1 MIIKKYQG
9 KTEEDAMKVA
19 VAELGNSC
27 VLMNTKVIKQKGIM
41 KLFKASTVEITVA
54 LEEEEETNY
63 EHLINPIKISEVN
76 NERKIYTGFNQVVSD
91 DSTLSFSNNKDN
103 KDEKSD
109 VINDNLDSSVKASE
123 TVKVVNLSADD
134 QNNLSDSDA
143 KTVSKDKSEAVSIE
157 KEENTDV
164 ILENGIE
171 AVYDLIYQTLID
183 NEVDEKYVKEII
195 SEAKNRLKNNTP
207 MDTVLAHIYQ
217 RLILKFG
224 EPQTIEPATNGPK
237 VVFFV
242 GTTGVGKTTT
252 IAKLASKLF
261 ISGKKVALFTSD
273 TYRIAAAEQLH
284 SYANIMTVPF
294 RIIYTLDD
302 FEESL
307 EAFKE
312 YDYILVDTVGHSHK
326 NTELKENMKKFLDL
340 SKANAETEVYLV
352 LAASTKMKDLIH
364 IADSYR
370 EITDYRLIFTKLD
383 ETYSYGTIYNL
394 RMHTNASLSYV
405 TYGQNVPDD
414 IDSFKP
420 QQIVKK
426 LLGGK

>member
-9 KTEEDAMKVA
+9 KTEEDAMKLA
-19 VAELGNSC
+19 VAELGESC

-41 KLFKASTVEITVA
+41 KLFKASTVEVTVA

-63 EHLINPIKISEVN
+63 EHLINPINVN
-76 NERKIYTGFNQVVSD
+76 LNNDRTIYTGFNQVVSD
-91 DSTLSFSNNKDN
+91 DT
-103 KDEKSD
+103 
-109 VINDNLDSSVKASE
+109 VINSIKIDNIDKSNDVNLKE
-123 TVKVVNLSADD
+123 TVLPKEENLS
-134 QNNLSDSDA
+134 QTNNSLEI
-143 KTVSKDKSEAVSIE
+143 KNIE
-157 KEENTDV
+157 KEEVAEPVASSETSKETSQDV
-164 ILENGIE
+164 VLENGID
-171 AVYDLIYQTLID
+171 AVYDLIYQTLVD
-183 NEVDEKYVKEII
+183 NEVDEKYVEEII
-195 SEAKNRLKNNTP
+195 TETKNRLKNNTP

-217 RLILKFG
+217 RLILRFG
-224 EPQTIEPATNGPK
+224 EPQTIEGASNGPK

-242 GTTGVGKTTT
+242 GPTGVGKTTT
-252 IAKLASKLF
+252 IAKIASKLF
-261 ISGKKVALFTSD
+261 ISGNKVALFTSD

-307 EAFKE
+307 ESFKE

-326 NTELKENMKKFLDL
+326 NTELKENMKKFIDL
-340 SKANAETEVYLV
+340 SKIKAETEVYLV

-364 IADSYR
+364 IADSYK

-394 RMHTNASLSYV
+394 KMHTNANLSYV
-405 TYGQNVPDD
+405 TNGQNVPDD
-414 IDSFKP
+414 IDTFKP

>member
-9 KTEEDAMKVA
+9 KTEEDAMKLA
-19 VAELGNSC
+19 VAELGESC

-41 KLFKASTVEITVA
+41 KLFKASTVEVTVA

-63 EHLINPIKISEVN
+63 EHLINPINVN
-76 NERKIYTGFNQVVSD
+76 LNNDRTIYTGFNQVVSD
-91 DSTLSFSNNKDN
+91 DT
-103 KDEKSD
+103 
-109 VINDNLDSSVKASE
+109 VINSIKIDNNDKSNDVNLKE
-123 TVKVVNLSADD
+123 TVLPKEENLS
-134 QNNLSDSDA
+134 QTNNSLEI
-143 KTVSKDKSEAVSIE
+143 KNIE
-157 KEENTDV
+157 KEEVTEPVASSETSKESSQDV
-164 ILENGIE
+164 VLENGID
-171 AVYDLIYQTLID
+171 AVYDLIYQTLVD
-183 NEVDEKYVKEII
+183 NEVDEKYVEEII
-195 SEAKNRLKNNTP
+195 TETKNRLKNNTP

-217 RLILKFG
+217 RLILRFG
-224 EPQTIEPATNGPK
+224 EPQTIEGASNGPK

-242 GTTGVGKTTT
+242 GPTGVGKTTT
-252 IAKLASKLF
+252 IAKIASKLF
-261 ISGKKVALFTSD
+261 ISGNKVALFTSD

-307 EAFKE
+307 ESFKE

-326 NTELKENMKKFLDL
+326 NTELKENMKKFIDL
-340 SKANAETEVYLV
+340 SKIKAETEVYLV

-364 IADSYR
+364 IADSYK

-394 RMHTNASLSYV
+394 KMHTNANLSYV
-405 TYGQNVPDD
+405 TNGQNVPDD
-414 IDSFKP
+414 IDTFKP

>member
-9 KTEEDAMKVA
+9 KTEEDAMKLA
-19 VAELGNSC
+19 VAELGESC

-41 KLFKASTVEITVA
+41 KLFKASTVEVTVA

-63 EHLINPIKISEVN
+63 EHLINPINVN
-76 NERKIYTGFNQVVSD
+76 LNNDRTIYTGFNQVVSD
-91 DSTLSFSNNKDN
+91 DT
-103 KDEKSD
+103 
-109 VINDNLDSSVKASE
+109 VINSIKIDNNDKSNDVNLKE
-123 TVKVVNLSADD
+123 TVLPKEENLS
-134 QNNLSDSDA
+134 QTNNSLEI
-143 KTVSKDKSEAVSIE
+143 KNIE
-157 KEENTDV
+157 KEEVAEPVASSETSKESSQDV
-164 ILENGIE
+164 VLENGID
-171 AVYDLIYQTLID
+171 AVYDLIYQTLVD
-183 NEVDEKYVKEII
+183 NEVDEKYVEEII
-195 SEAKNRLKNNTP
+195 TETKNRLKNNTP

-217 RLILKFG
+217 RLILRFG
-224 EPQTIEPATNGPK
+224 EPQTIEGASNGPK

-242 GTTGVGKTTT
+242 GPTGVGKTTT
-252 IAKLASKLF
+252 IAKIASKLF
-261 ISGKKVALFTSD
+261 ISGNKVALFTSD

-307 EAFKE
+307 ESFKE

-326 NTELKENMKKFLDL
+326 NTELKENMKKFIDL
-340 SKANAETEVYLV
+340 SKIKAETEVYLV

-364 IADSYR
+364 IADSYK

-394 RMHTNASLSYV
+394 KMHTNANLSYV
-405 TYGQNVPDD
+405 TNGQNVPDD
-414 IDSFKP
+414 IDTFKP

>member
-9 KTEEDAMKVA
+9 KTEEDAMKLA
-19 VAELGNSC
+19 VAELGESC

-41 KLFKASTVEITVA
+41 KLFKASTVEVTVA

-63 EHLINPIKISEVN
+63 EHLINPINVN
-76 NERKIYTGFNQVVSD
+76 LNNDRTIYTGFNQVVSD
-91 DSTLSFSNNKDN
+91 DT
-103 KDEKSD
+103 
-109 VINDNLDSSVKASE
+109 VINSIKIDNNDKSNDVNLKE
-123 TVKVVNLSADD
+123 TVLPKEENLS
-134 QNNLSDSDA
+134 QTNNSLEI
-143 KTVSKDKSEAVSIE
+143 KNIE
-157 KEENTDV
+157 KEEVAEPVASSETSKESSQDV
-164 ILENGIE
+164 VLENGID
-171 AVYDLIYQTLID
+171 AVYDLIYQTLVD
-183 NEVDEKYVKEII
+183 NEVDEKYVEEII
-195 SEAKNRLKNNTP
+195 TETKNRLKNNTP

-217 RLILKFG
+217 RLILRFG
-224 EPQTIEPATNGPK
+224 EPQTIEGASNGPK

-242 GTTGVGKTTT
+242 GPTGVGKTTT
-252 IAKLASKLF
+252 IAKIASKLF
-261 ISGKKVALFTSD
+261 IIGNKVALFTSD

-307 EAFKE
+307 ESFKE

-326 NTELKENMKKFLDL
+326 NTELKENMKKFIDL
-340 SKANAETEVYLV
+340 SKIKAETEVYLV

-364 IADSYR
+364 IADSYK

-394 RMHTNASLSYV
+394 KMHTNANLSYV
-405 TYGQNVPDD
+405 TNGQNVPDD
-414 IDSFKP
+414 IDTFKP

>member
-9 KTEEDAMKVA
+9 KTEEDAIKLA
-19 VAELGNSC
+19 VAELGESC

-41 KLFKASTVEITVA
+41 KLFKASTVEVTVA

-63 EHLINPIKISEVN
+63 EHLINPINVN
-76 NERKIYTGFNQVVSD
+76 LNNDRTIYTGFNQVVSD
-91 DSTLSFSNNKDN
+91 DT
-103 KDEKSD
+103 
-109 VINDNLDSSVKASE
+109 VINSIKIDNNDKSNDVNLKE
-123 TVKVVNLSADD
+123 TVLPKEENLS
-134 QNNLSDSDA
+134 QTNNSLEI
-143 KTVSKDKSEAVSIE
+143 KNIE
-157 KEENTDV
+157 KEEVTEPVASSETLKESSQDV
-164 ILENGIE
+164 VLENGID
-171 AVYDLIYQTLID
+171 AVYDLIYQTLVD
-183 NEVDEKYVKEII
+183 NEVDEKYVEEII
-195 SEAKNRLKNNTP
+195 TETKNRLKNNTP

-217 RLILKFG
+217 RLILRFG
-224 EPQTIEPATNGPK
+224 EPQTIEGASNGPK

-242 GTTGVGKTTT
+242 GPTGVGKTTT
-252 IAKLASKLF
+252 IAKIASKLF
-261 ISGKKVALFTSD
+261 ISGNKVALFTSD

-307 EAFKE
+307 ESFKE

-326 NTELKENMKKFLDL
+326 NTELKENMKKFIDL
-340 SKANAETEVYLV
+340 SKIKAETEVYLV

-364 IADSYR
+364 IADSYK

-394 RMHTNASLSYV
+394 KMHTNANLSYV
-405 TYGQNVPDD
+405 TNGQNVPDD
-414 IDSFKP
+414 IDTFKP

>member
-9 KTEEDAMKVA
+9 KTEEDAMKLA
-19 VAELGNSC
+19 VAELGESC

-41 KLFKASTVEITVA
+41 KLFKASTVEVTVA

-63 EHLINPIKISEVN
+63 EHLINPINVN
-76 NERKIYTGFNQVVSD
+76 LNNDRTIYTGFNQVVSD
-91 DSTLSFSNNKDN
+91 DT
-103 KDEKSD
+103 
-109 VINDNLDSSVKASE
+109 VINSIKIDNNDKSNDVNLKE
-123 TVKVVNLSADD
+123 TVLPKEENLS
-134 QNNLSDSDA
+134 QTNNSLEL
-143 KTVSKDKSEAVSIE
+143 KNIE
-157 KEENTDV
+157 KEEVAEPVASSETSKESSQDV
-164 ILENGIE
+164 VLENGID
-171 AVYDLIYQTLID
+171 AVYDLIYQTLVD
-183 NEVDEKYVKEII
+183 NEVDEKYVEEII
-195 SEAKNRLKNNTP
+195 TETKNRLKNNTP

-217 RLILKFG
+217 RLILRFG
-224 EPQTIEPATNGPK
+224 EPQTIEGASNGPK

-242 GTTGVGKTTT
+242 GPTGVGKTTT
-252 IAKLASKLF
+252 IAKIASKLF
-261 ISGKKVALFTSD
+261 ISGNKVALFTSD

-307 EAFKE
+307 ESFKE

-326 NTELKENMKKFLDL
+326 NTELKENMKKFIDL
-340 SKANAETEVYLV
+340 SKIKAETEVYLV

-364 IADSYR
+364 IADSYK

-394 RMHTNASLSYV
+394 KMHTNANLSYV
-405 TYGQNVPDD
+405 TNGQNVPDD
-414 IDSFKP
+414 IDTFKP